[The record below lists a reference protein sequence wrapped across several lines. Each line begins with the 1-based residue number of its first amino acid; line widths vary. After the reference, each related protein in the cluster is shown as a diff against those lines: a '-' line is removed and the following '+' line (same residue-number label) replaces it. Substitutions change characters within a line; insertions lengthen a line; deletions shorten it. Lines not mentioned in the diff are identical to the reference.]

1 MGEASVFKEIS
12 YIERLKGAGFTKD
25 QILAQAELYLE
36 LLEKTMATKEELAKL
51 ETKIEVSKT
60 GVIKWVT
67 GLLLGQVA
75 VIATL
80 VKLL

>member
-1 MGEASVFKEIS
+1 MGKATLSKEIS
-12 YIERLKGAGFTKD
+12 FIERLKNAGFTKN
-25 QILAQAELYLE
+25 QVIAQAEAYLE
-36 LLEKTMATKEELAKL
+36 LLEKTMATKEDLAKL

-67 GLLLGQVA
+67 GLLLGQVV
-75 VIATL
+75 VIAAL